1 MEQMEFYLS
10 NPPCLS
16 IPVSDADKL
25 LNCSNLLCTKLYLYL
40 LRVGKSVTPEQ
51 AATDLTASVADIK
64 KAGREL
70 KNMGLMSTAGK
81 GTVPP
86 EEKIPEY
93 EKNYIVNRSKDD
105 EIFKALLLEAERVVG
120 HQLGGPDLNI
130 LFGIYDH
137 LGLPAEVI
145 FMLLTACQEQV
156 QEAYG
161 PGRMPTMRKI
171 EQQAYIWAREEIMTL
186 DLAEAYLNK
195 RRERKNLYNQIKR
208 MMDIWDR
215 KFVKSELNYINDW
228 LDKGFGLDAL
238 AIAYDRTI
246 TQTTGMN
253 WAYMNRIIQNWHE
266 KGLHTPEE
274 IEAGDK
280 PLGKTKQPIAPQ
292 SFTAVQGGEKERL
305 MKLLEDI

>member
-1 MEQMEFYLS
+1 MEFFLS

-16 IPVSDADKL
+16 VPVSDADKL
-25 LNCSNLLCTKLYLYL
+25 LGCSNLLCLKLYLYL
-40 LRVGKSVTPEQ
+40 LRTGKSVTPEQ
-51 AATDLTASVADIK
+51 AATDLNASVADIK

-70 KNMGLMSTAGK
+70 KTMGMMGTASK
-81 GTVPP
+81 GTPPP

-93 EKNYIVNRSKDD
+93 EKTYIVNRSKDD
-105 EIFKALLLEAERVVG
+105 IMFKEVLAEAERVVG
-120 HQLGGPDLNI
+120 HQLSGADLNI

-145 FMLLTACQEQV
+145 FVLLNACKESV
-156 QEAYG
+156 QELYG

-171 EQQAYIWAREEIMTL
+171 EQEAYIWAREEIMTL
-186 DLAEAYLNK
+186 DLADAYLNK
-195 RRERKNLYNQIKR
+195 RRERKNIYNQIKR

-228 LDKGFGLDAL
+228 LDKGFGVDAL
-238 AIAYDRTI
+238 SIAYDRTV

-253 WAYMNRIIQNWHE
+253 WAYMNRIIQNWHD
-266 KGLHTPEE
+266 KGLHTPAE
-274 IEAGDK
+274 IEAGDQ
-280 PLGKTKQPIAPQ
+280 PLGKSKQTPAATTYSP
-292 SFTAVQGGEKERL
+292 AQGGEKERL

>member
-1 MEQMEFYLS
+1 MEYYLS

-16 IPVSDADKL
+16 MPVSDADKL
-25 LNCSNLLCTKLYLYL
+25 LGCENLLCMKLYLYL
-40 LRVGKSVTPEQ
+40 LRTGKSVTAER
-51 AATDLTASVADIK
+51 AAEDLGIAPTELK
-64 KAGREL
+64 KAAREL
-70 KNMGLMSTAGK
+70 KAMGLMSTAGK

-93 EKNYIVNRSKDD
+93 EKTYIVKRSMEDAN
-105 EIFKALLLEAERVVG
+105 FVGLQTEAANIVG
-120 HQLGGPDLNI
+120 HTLSAQELNT

-145 FMLLTACQEQV
+145 FMLMHACKESV

-161 PGRMPTMRKI
+161 PGRLPTMRKI

-186 DLAEAYLNK
+186 DLAEAYLNR
-195 RRERKNLYNQIKR
+195 RRERKDLYNQIKR
-208 MMDIWDR
+208 ILNIWDR
-215 KFVKSELNYINDW
+215 NLVKSELNYINDW
-228 LDKGFGLDAL
+228 LDKGFGVDAL
-238 AIAYDRTI
+238 AIAYDRTV

-266 KGLHTPEE
+266 KDLHTPEE

-280 PLGKTKQPIAPQ
+280 PLGKPKQTPAAATF
-292 SFTAVQGGEKERL
+292 STAQGGEKERL